1 MAISDWPEGE
11 RPRERLLSLGPQALS
26 DAELLAIFLRVGV
39 RGKSAVDLARE
50 LLAHVDGDIG
60 KLMATSAADLAK
72 RPGMGMAK
80 ATQLAATLE
89 LARRAISARLIAQ
102 DVLSSPQAVRDW
114 LQLRLAA
121 LPHEVFLT
129 LWLDSGNRLIA
140 ADEIFRGTLS
150 STSVHPREIVKQAL
164 ARNAAAVILA
174 HNHPSGRSEPSSAD
188 VSLTKALK
196 DALALVDVRVL
207 DHFIVAPGQDP
218 RSLAETG
225 LI

>member
-50 LLAHVDGDIG
+50 LLAHVGGDIG

-174 HNHPSGRSEPSSAD
+174 HNHPSGRPEPSSAD

>member
-1 MAISDWPEGE
+1 MGISDWPEGE

-26 DAELLAIFLRVGV
+26 DAELLAIFLRVGI

-50 LLAHVDGDIG
+50 LLAYADDDIG

-102 DVLSSPQAVRDW
+102 DVFSSPQAVREW

-121 LPHEVFLT
+121 LPHEVFMT
-129 LWLDSGNRLIA
+129 LWLDSGNRMIA
-140 ADEIFRGTLS
+140 ADEIFRGTLG

-164 ARNAAAVILA
+164 ARNAAAVIFA

-207 DHFIVAPGQDP
+207 DHFIVAPGQEP
-218 RSLAETG
+218 RSLAEGG
-225 LI
+225 LV